1 MTPRIVE
8 ILYQMIAFLFAIS
21 VHESAHAWT
30 ASRCGDPTA
39 RMLGRV
45 SLNPIRHIDLFGTII
60 LPLVAALSHIPLLG
74 WAKPTPVD
82 PRNFR
87 NPVMDDILTSV
98 AGPVSNFIV
107 ATGALLLLGGISL
120 SSASGHALVTGLAG
134 SFGGAASDSSLAH
147 RYAAVRAHDHQ
158 HRSGGLQSDPRP
170 AARRQP
176 RAAAFLIGSS
186 ANGVRPHWFLRTAGA
201 GLSGAR
207 SYQRLDRPVCSLL
220 PLNSGQILNDISFQ
234 ETRAQRNAPDR
245 QTSPGK
251 LRWCARKLGPHAGAV

>member
-60 LPLVAALSHIPLLG
+60 LPVVAAISGIPLLG

-98 AGPVSNFIV
+98 AGPVSNFMIASV
-107 ATGALLLLGGISL
+107 ALLLLGGISL
-120 SSASGHALVTGLAG
+120 SSANGHALVLGLVAGGDGAG
-134 SFGGAASDSSLAH
+134 SDSMLAPVAVLLFEFMTINIVLAVFNLIPVPPLDGSHVLRHFLSDPVRMVYDRIGIFALLALV
-147 RYAAVRAHDHQ
+147 YLG
-158 HRSGGLQSDPRP
+158 GGLLWS
-170 AARRQP
+170 
-176 RAAAFLIGSS
+176 LI
-186 ANGVRPHWFLRTAGA
+186 
-201 GLSGAR
+201 
-207 SYQRLDRPVCSLL
+207 RPVRDFYLSMLVR
-220 PLNSGQILNDISFQ
+220 F
-234 ETRAQRNAPDR
+234 
-245 QTSPGK
+245 
-251 LRWCARKLGPHAGAV
+251 